1 MQSKTHSL
9 AEALMNVLI
18 GFLVM
23 LVAQMVIFPAHG
35 IYIGIG
41 TNLSIG
47 ASFTVVSV
55 ARTYTLRRVFNRY
68 TGRS

>member
-1 MQSKTHSL
+1 MQSKKHSL
-9 AEALMNVLI
+9 IEALMNVAV
-18 GFLVM
+18 GYGVM
-23 LVAQMVIFPAHG
+23 LVAQMVIFSAHG
-35 IYIGIG
+35 IYISIG

-55 ARTYTLRRVFNRY
+55 ARTYTLRRVFNRH